1 MREIKNIIY
10 PFRKAE
16 SLITYNLPD
25 VPSEVTLVLGH
36 GRFNDMEQPVLK
48 ALSEHLPKENVNLV
62 RFNFP
67 FVDNPRIGLSKCR
80 CRTVYEMVLED
91 VKSELPASKFC
102 FIGGKSLSAAIAA
115 QIAPGFVNGYVFL
128 TWPLHT
134 PRIRIPFSRKALF
147 ALKKEMLFI
156 SGTEDPFCDRGKLE
170 LMVGAL
176 NPYARLM
183 LIPETDHSLELL
195 RETKRSQEEI
205 YREIGEIL
213 VWFMNDVIEKQ
224 TKKN

>member
-1 MREIKNIIY
+1 MSEIKNIIY
-10 PFRKAE
+10 PFRKTE

-25 VPSEVTLVLGH
+25 VPSDVTLVLGH
-36 GRFNDMEQPVLK
+36 GRYNDMNQPVLK
-48 ALSEHLPKENVNLV
+48 ALAEHLPKENVNLV
-62 RFNFP
+62 RFNYP
-67 FVDNPRIGLSKCR
+67 FVDNPNVRIGKSR
-80 CRTVYEMVLED
+80 CRTVYKWVLED
-91 VKSELPASKFC
+91 VKTELPASKFC

-115 QIAPGFVNGYVFL
+115 HIAQEYVNGYVFL

-147 ALKKEMLFI
+147 TLKKDMLFI

-170 LMVGAL
+170 LLVGAL

-213 VWFMNDVIEKQ
+213 VWFMSDVIEKQ
-224 TKKN
+224 KKKN